1 MSYALLFTRG
11 FLTLLLSRFFAITVA
26 IPSRGYAISDVSHSL
41 HGHIN
46 RSSLLNATTR
56 CVLPDPLFIPVSLQS
71 CQPGLRRLLIAPD
84 AEVPR
89 LYAFQGAPLKIID
102 SPGCVISLD
111 KRRVW
116 GEIWISTRRIEGYA
130 LQVLVLCDY
139 FGQGGWTHID
149 GNEDWIVIVSG
160 GEEKGI
166 LLGNKT
172 VDVGIDRLSRE
183 LRAR

>member
-1 MSYALLFTRG
+1 M
-11 FLTLLLSRFFAITVA
+11 
-26 IPSRGYAISDVSHSL
+26 
-41 HGHIN
+41 
-46 RSSLLNATTR
+46 
-56 CVLPDPLFIPVSLQS
+56 
-71 CQPGLRRLLIAPD
+71 
-84 AEVPR
+84 
-89 LYAFQGAPLKIID
+89 
-102 SPGCVISLD
+102 
-111 KRRVW
+111 
-116 GEIWISTRRIEGYA
+116 
-130 LQVLVLCDY
+130 LCDY

>member
-1 MSYALLFTRG
+1 M
-11 FLTLLLSRFFAITVA
+11 
-26 IPSRGYAISDVSHSL
+26 
-41 HGHIN
+41 
-46 RSSLLNATTR
+46 
-56 CVLPDPLFIPVSLQS
+56 
-71 CQPGLRRLLIAPD
+71 
-84 AEVPR
+84 
-89 LYAFQGAPLKIID
+89 
-102 SPGCVISLD
+102 
-111 KRRVW
+111 W

-139 FGQGGWTHID
+139 FGQGGWSHID
-149 GNEDWIVIVSG
+149 GNEEWIVIVSG